1 MTTTMKWIC
10 SGALSLVLLGCA
22 TGKCVNQQNHPSNTA
37 TTNTAAGTTT
47 ATAPATSVAVATTPA
62 AATAS
67 TGGAVKPASKLD
79 RVKVY
84 KPDGSLQCGQGK
96 ATPLADMQKD
106 LKNIKVHSSFNKNDG
121 MMRIQVCG
129 APTGNSNVYEI
140 DRKDLEVALKYGFKE
155 WTFDN

>member
-1 MTTTMKWIC
+1 MTTTMKWLC
-10 SGALSLVLLGCA
+10 ASALSLVLLGCA
-22 TGKCVNQQNHPSNTA
+22 TGKCVNQQNHPSNT
-37 TTNTAAGTTT
+37 TAANPTNANVAAG
-47 ATAPATSVAVATTPA
+47 ATVTINEP
-62 AATAS
+62 

-106 LKNIKVHSSFNKNDG
+106 LKNIKVYSSFNKNDG

-140 DRKDLEVALKYGFKE
+140 DRKDLEVAVKAGFKE

>member
-1 MTTTMKWIC
+1 MTTTMKWLCTGI
-10 SGALSLVLLGCA
+10 LSMVLFGCA
-22 TGKCVNQQNHPSNTA
+22 TGKCVNS
-37 TTNTAAGTTT
+37 AA
-47 ATAPATSVAVATTPA
+47 PQ
-62 AATAS
+62 AATS
-67 TGGAVKPASKLD
+67 TGGAAVKPESKLD

-96 ATPLADMQKD
+96 AVALGEMQKD
-106 LKNIKVHSSFNKNDG
+106 LKGLKVHSSFNKNDG

-140 DRKDLEVALKYGFKE
+140 DRKDLEAAIKAGFKE